1 MGHLRRFAILAI
13 LSFCLVMT
21 SIVVGADGSNTSGV
35 PASAPDGR
43 SSITSANVQGQPNPG
58 PNGRNAPGPANTP
71 EAPLAIIL
79 PFVGAIAA
87 AGMLY
92 LVVIRRNRLPVTQ

>member
-1 MGHLRRFAILAI
+1 MGLIRRFGILAI

-21 SIVVGADGSNTSGV
+21 SVVVGADGSNTSGV
-35 PASAPDGR
+35 PAIAPDGR
-43 SSITSANVQGQPNPG
+43 SSINSASVQGQPNSA
-58 PNGRNAPGPANTP
+58 PNGRKDPGPANTP

-87 AGMLY
+87 AGMLCM
-92 LVVIRRNRLPVTQ
+92 VVIRRNRFPVTQ